1 MLLIV
6 HLDECIGILN
16 GHTQLDEILG
26 KGLVTDLMLDGL
38 DEQELYEG

>member
-6 HLDECIGILN
+6 YLDKCIGVLN
-16 GHTQLDEILG
+16 GHSQLDEILG
-26 KGLVTDLMLDGL
+26 KGLVTDLVLDSL